1 MKKLLLILIYLG
13 FISSLFSQF
22 KRQYETNP
30 DKKRANIWYFGKN
43 AGIDF
48 NYSPPKPLT
57 DGKVN
62 TIEACA
68 SICDT
73 SGRLLLYTDGDSI
86 WGDKNNNLKGNLI
99 MDKSATQGV
108 LILPNIDFNT
118 YYFFSIGYN
127 SNVNKSGLWYS
138 EYNITNTE
146 FNVLNEIVLLN
157 FNANEQLTSINHQNG
172 RFFWLTYRGNKDSI
186 MYFLITNN
194 GLVKKPYFKKSSI
207 ASQVGYAGAMKHS
220 IDGKLIAINNI
231 VYDINKHDI
240 ELVKFNSESAEL
252 DSHILIT
259 NIFLPYGL
267 EFSSNS
273 KYLYVSE
280 SSRKLVQF
288 SLKNYQKDSIN
299 NSRRVLADIS
309 GYDQIQG
316 LQMGP
321 DGNIYLFGHDSLF
334 LGRIVNPDSANARF
348 EGRGLYLGGQ
358 RSEYGS
364 PNFLQ
369 SIFYTPSID
378 FRYKYDCT
386 ENTVSFDGLDT
397 FNSTNHLWKVKK
409 KFSNQG
415 QSIYNGKQLSVT
427 FQDSGIYTINYIAS
441 NSNKT
446 DSIAKEITILSR
458 VKKDFLGK
466 DTSFCKNSVYH
477 VKANAISSPDVHSY
491 QWSTGDS
498 SRSIDISSSGSY
510 SVIVTLRSVC
520 QVLDT
525 ITVSEI
531 SLPAKTNIT
540 RTGDT
545 LTLLSTINDSIAWYR
560 DGVFLSSDHSGR
572 LTVEEKGRYYARVF
586 NAQDCFSSSDTIV
599 VDKLSDI
606 KSIKFSESP
615 QVYPNPFAGTLEIES
630 KNPITSVIITG
641 IDGTTILEK
650 TVSES
655 KVFLDTVSIFPG
667 LYLCRIS
674 LDNGQVVNLLV
685 CKN

>member
-1 MKKLLLILIYLG
+1 MNKLLLILIYLG

-73 SGRLLLYTDGDSI
+73 SGRLFLYTDGNSI
-86 WGDKNNNLKGNLI
+86 WNQFHDTLNFGVGINVDP
-99 MDKSATQGV
+99 SATQGALLV
-108 LILPNIDFNT
+108 KYP
-118 YYFFSIGYN
+118 FSDSLFYLFTLG
-127 SNVNKSGLWYS
+127 
-138 EYNITNTE
+138 T
-146 FNVLNEIVLLN
+146 NVLSELSHYSLLN
-157 FNANEQLTSINHQNG
+157 QKSNSVIKKNILLFERATEKLTSINHRSLIWEWVTFKGLN
-172 RFFWLTYRGNKDSI
+172 DSL
-186 MYFLITNN
+186 YNFLITEN
-194 GLVKKPYFKKSSI
+194 GLVSKPYISFSSI
-207 ASQVGYAGAMKHS
+207 NKDVIGSGAMKFS
-220 IDGKLIAINNI
+220 SNGKLLAICNR
-231 VYDINKHDI
+231 VYLPSSTNI

-441 NSNKT
+441 NSNTT
-446 DSIAKEITILSR
+446 DSIGKEITILSG

-466 DTSFCKNSVYH
+466 DTAFCKNSVYH

-491 QWSTGDS
+491 QWSTGDT
-498 SRSIDISSSGSY
+498 SRSIDISSSGAY
-510 SVIVTLRSVC
+510 SVIVTLKSVC

-531 SLPAKTNIT
+531 PVPAKTNIT

-545 LTLLSTINDSIAWYR
+545 LSLTPTVSDSVAWYR

-586 NAQDCFSSSDTIV
+586 NAQGCFSSSDTIV